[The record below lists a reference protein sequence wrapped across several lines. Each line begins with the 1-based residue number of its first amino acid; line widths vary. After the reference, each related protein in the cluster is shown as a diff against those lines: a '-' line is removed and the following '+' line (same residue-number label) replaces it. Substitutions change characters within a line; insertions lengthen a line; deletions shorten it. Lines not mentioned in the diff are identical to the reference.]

1 MNNAYSNFCTAIEN
15 IRNFGAIYDNI
26 IISYPLIKRE
36 LDDMLRAQ
44 IVYAVSAMDCYFH
57 EIVRI
62 GMVESYLGIRSKTS
76 KWAGASI
83 TLKSLRD
90 IVSIE
95 EQSDLSISQK
105 ELLIITELNTIL
117 KSILKTLSFQR
128 PDKIKDALSYIWNE
142 EHKMQVIASSIGYA
156 LVGNNLNEKVKYL
169 EQKLGLI
176 VTRRDQIAHEADW
189 DSVMMSKRS
198 IRKDE
203 VDDVVLFIEKF
214 VEAIHNKI
222 VIV

>member
-1 MNNAYSNFCTAIEN
+1 
-15 IRNFGAIYDNI
+15 
-26 IISYPLIKRE
+26 
-36 LDDMLRAQ
+36 MLRAQ
-44 IVYAVSAMDCYFH
+44 IVYAVSAMDCYLH

-62 GMVESYLGIRSKTS
+62 GMVESYLGNRTKTS

-83 TLKSLRD
+83 TLKSLQD

-95 EQSDLSISQK
+95 KRSDMATSQK
-105 ELLIITELNTIL
+105 ESQIITELNTVF

-156 LVGNNLNEKVKYL
+156 LVGDNLNEKVKYL